1 MHPLLDDEVA
11 VAEVR
16 VLLDTMTS
24 SAPPGIPTRMQ
35 RVAIIL
41 ANIRRFLNGNYIVGV
56 EVAADDKQTKE
67 NAIYVSIAYLN
78 YCFFCR

>member
-24 SAPPGIPTRMQ
+24 APPVISTKMQ
-35 RVAIIL
+35 RLSFIL
-41 ANIRRFLNGNYIVGV
+41 ANIRRYLNGNYVIGM
-56 EVAADDKQTKE
+56 EVAADDKQTKK
-67 NAIYVSIAYLN
+67 NAIYVSKACANFL
-78 YCFFCR
+78 CKS

>member
-24 SAPPGIPTRMQ
+24 AAPPMPTKMQ

-41 ANIRRFLNGNYIVGV
+41 ANIRRFLNGNYVVGV
-56 EVAADDKQTKE
+56 EVSADDKQPKE
-67 NAIYVSIAYLN
+67 NSIYVRKA
-78 YCFFCR
+78 C